1 MNSFTSSDTNQGE
14 TEEQVSRSTV
24 IKFTVKI
31 NVLNIFL

>member
-24 IKFTVKI
+24 INLQFKI